1 LNRISGWNRSKDSFA
16 GSPFVEDSPLLPH
29 RRILQM
35 KIPFL
40 HAIKERVLVLD
51 GAMGTMLQERGLRAG
66 QSPEELNLTLPD
78 VVAEVHRAYRDSG
91 AEIIVTNTFGGNRE
105 KLSHYGLEGKLREIN
120 RAGVALAREAAGD
133 TAYVAASIGPTG
145 RFVEPVGEIS
155 FDRMA
160 AIFREQAAAL
170 IEAGADL
177 ITLETFLDI
186 KEIRAAVI
194 AIREISSSIPVIAM
208 LTFDDNGR
216 SVLGTPPE
224 AAAITLDAAGADIIG
239 SNCGLGVDGIYEILR
254 SMRRVTSLPLI
265 SQANAGLPI
274 LKEGKTVFPGTPQE
288 MVAFHDR
295 LLELGV
301 RIIGGCCG
309 TTPDHIRAIR
319 DALDGKNHP
328 VSPSSAEQGTT
339 YLSSRSGFTAIGE
352 DHPAAVIGERINPT
366 GKKGFAAELREGKVS
381 YIRREAMDQAA
392 AGATLLDINVG
403 TPGID
408 EPSVMEQAVF
418 CVTGAVTLPLVL
430 DSSNP
435 EALERGLKAVD
446 GKALVNS
453 VSGEEKSI
461 SRVLPLVKKYGA
473 AVIGLTLD
481 EKGIP
486 ATAEDRVAIA
496 ARILDAAQRVGI
508 TKENVFID
516 CLALTVSAE
525 QKQAS
530 ETLKAIRTVKA
541 RLGVRTVLGVS
552 NISFGLPC
560 RPLISSTF
568 LAMALEAGLDAAII
582 NPKERA
588 MMDSLRSAMV
598 LLQKDPRATAYIE
611 AYRNK
616 PTGEGETE
624 LSSSTVLD
632 IRGLL
637 RRAVIDGDREN
648 IIPLV
653 EQSFR
658 EGLSPLQISNEGL
671 LLGLEEVGRRF
682 EKNLFFLPQVMLSAE
697 TMQVAFSRLKEE
709 MRQDSLVSK
718 GKILM
723 ATVEGDIHDIG
734 KNIVCTLLEN
744 HGFEVID
751 LGKNVPADRILVEAR
766 ERKVD
771 AVGLSALMTTTMA
784 EMEIVIRMLRQEGIK
799 TFTMV
804 GGAVVT
810 QEYADEIGADLY
822 ARDAMEAISK
832 IKKLL
837 AKTAL

>member
-1 LNRISGWNRSKDSFA
+1 
-16 GSPFVEDSPLLPH
+16 
-29 RRILQM
+29 M
-35 KIPFL
+35 KLPFL
-40 HAIKERVLVLD
+40 DAVRERVLVLD
-51 GAMGTMLQERGLRAG
+51 GAMGTMLQERGLKAG
-66 QSPEELNLTLPD
+66 QSPEELNLALPD
-78 VVAEVHRAYRDSG
+78 VVAGVHQAYLASG

-105 KLSHYGLEGKLREIN
+105 KLSHYGLDGRLREIN
-120 RAGVALAREAAGD
+120 RAGVTLARNAAGKD
-133 TAYVAASIGPTG
+133 AYVAASIGPTG
-145 RFVEPVGEIS
+145 RFVEPVGDLS

-160 AIFREQAAAL
+160 AIFREQAETL

-186 KEIRAAVI
+186 KEIRAALI
-194 AIREISSSIPVIAM
+194 AIREISPSIPVIAM

-224 AAAITLDAAGADIIG
+224 AAAITLEAAGANIIG
-239 SNCGLGVDGIYEILR
+239 SNCGLGIDGIYEILR

-274 LKEGKTVFPGTPQE
+274 LKEGKTFFPGTPQE
-288 MVAFHDR
+288 MAAFHDR
-295 LLELGV
+295 LLDLGV
-301 RIIGGCCG
+301 RVIGGCCG
-309 TTPDHIRAIR
+309 TTPEHIRAMR
-319 DALDGKNHP
+319 DALNGKNRP
-328 VSPSSAEQGTT
+328 FSQSVEEQETT
-339 YLSSRSGFTAIGE
+339 HLSSRSGFIAIGNGY
-352 DHPAAVIGERINPT
+352 PAAIIGERINPT

-381 YIRREAMDQAA
+381 YIRREAMEQSA
-392 AGATLLDINVG
+392 AGAMLLDVNVG

-408 EPSVMEQAVF
+408 EPAVMEQAVF

-435 EALERGLKAVD
+435 DALERGLKAVD

-453 VSGEEKSI
+453 VSGEEKSLN
-461 SRVLPLVKKYGA
+461 RVLPLVKKYGA

-486 ATAEDRVAIA
+486 ATAEERVAIA
-496 ARILDAAQRVGI
+496 AKILDAAQKIGI
-508 TKENVFID
+508 PKQNIFID

-541 RLGVRTVLGVS
+541 RLGVKTALGVS

-588 MMDSLRSAMV
+588 MMDSWRSAMV
-598 LLQKDPRATAYIE
+598 LLQKDPRASAYIE
-611 AYRNK
+611 AYRDK
-616 PTGEGETE
+616 PTEGANTE
-624 LSSSTVLD
+624 QSSRMPLD

-637 RRAVIDGDREN
+637 TQAVIEGDHEN
-648 IIPLV
+648 IISLV
-653 EQSFR
+653 EQAFS
-658 EGLSPLQISNEGL
+658 EGLTPLQISNEGL
-671 LLGLEEVGRRF
+671 LPGLEEVGRRF
-682 EKNLFFLPQVMLSAE
+682 GKNQLFLPQVMLSAE
-697 TMQVAFSRLKEE
+697 TMQAAFARLKEE
-709 MRQDSLVSK
+709 MRQDSIASN

-751 LGKNVPADRILVEAR
+751 LGKNVPAERILAEAR
-766 ERKVD
+766 ELRVD

-784 EMEIVIRMLRQEGIK
+784 EMENVIRKLREEGIK

-822 ARDAMEAISK
+822 ARDAMEAVSK

-837 AKTAL
+837 GKTA